1 MGLVLFDIETDGLI
15 DEVTKVY
22 CMSYTTDG
30 ETIET
35 VTRLPDMVSL
45 IGDSSFVVGHNI
57 GVYDLPVM
65 EKLGQ
70 LDFKGLIIDT
80 LWLSWYLYPSRNK
93 HGLEDWGEEL
103 GFPKVKVEKEEWKEG
118 NMDLMRERCER
129 DIRINWL
136 LWERQC
142 KLLKNLYE

>member
-1 MGLVLFDIETDGLI
+1 MILFDIETDGLI
-15 DEVTKVY
+15 DEVTKIY

-35 VTRLPDMVSL
+35 ITRLPDMVSL

-57 GVYDLPVM
+57 GTYDLPVM

-103 GFPKVKVEKEEWKEG
+103 GFPKVKVEKEGWKEG
-118 NMDLMRERCER
+118 NMDLMIKRCER
-129 DIRINWL
+129 DVLINWK
-136 LWERQC
+136 LWKKQHKMLEE
-142 KLLKNLYE
+142 LYT